1 MPGVEANLGEN
12 EEKNYAKY
20 KTFPRPN
27 WAENHPYKDGT
38 FNNNSTSSSRTWA
51 KANEARSAEIFYGYQ
66 LTMTRASGVIA

>member
-1 MPGVEANLGEN
+1 MPGDEANLGEN

-38 FNNNSTSSSRTWA
+38 FNNNSTSSSRT
-51 KANEARSAEIFYGYQ
+51 
-66 LTMTRASGVIA
+66 